1 MSFSNSSSNSSIQ
14 INTKNN
20 YKYDEFGFLLVNSIE
35 DLLYDKFNNEMEKNI
50 NYGKKNKRNNEIKDK
65 NSIKNKHQSNSTERR
80 IKYKNYC
87 FNNDKIQNKYNQKK
101 ESMKLMLNTNYK
113 DNNILIKKNSYDKD
127 EDNNLSKIIG
137 NNRYTNESYNTNNAE
152 KIIFLRSKKNY
163 FINLALCK

>member
-1 MSFSNSSSNSSIQ
+1 MSFSNSSSHSSIQ

-65 NSIKNKHQSNSTERR
+65 NSIKNKHQSDSTERR

-87 FNNDKIQNKYNQKK
+87 FNT
-101 ESMKLMLNTNYK
+101 LV
-113 DNNILIKKNSYDKD
+113 
-127 EDNNLSKIIG
+127 
-137 NNRYTNESYNTNNAE
+137 
-152 KIIFLRSKKNY
+152 
-163 FINLALCK
+163 